1 MPAENVFEELDSQHR
16 QIQEKFDMVFGS
28 EDVTIDMHI
37 HDQLLEVTVSMKHME
52 SMKSRGETNSELY
65 EMTADIVKRKLAVL
79 DRYVNNMIGADINN
93 G

>member
-1 MPAENVFEELDSQHR
+1 MPAETVYDELDNRHR

-52 SMKSRGETNSELY
+52 SMKNRGETNSELY
-65 EMTADIVKRKLAVL
+65 EMTADIVKRKLTVL
-79 DRYVNNMIGADINN
+79 DRYVNKMISSDINN

>member
-1 MPAENVFEELDSQHR
+1 MTSENAYGELDNRHR

-37 HDQLLEVTVSMKHME
+37 HDQLLEVTVSMKHLE
-52 SMKSRGETNSELY
+52 NMKKRGETNNELY
-65 EMTADIVKRKLAVL
+65 EMTADIVKRKLSVL
-79 DRYVNNMIGADINN
+79 DRYVNKMISADINN

>member
-1 MPAENVFEELDSQHR
+1 MPSDTAYDELDNRHR

-52 SMKSRGETNSELY
+52 SMRKHGETENELY
-65 EMTADIVKRKLAVL
+65 EMTADIVKRKLSVL
-79 DRYVNNMIGADINN
+79 DRYVNKMISSDINN